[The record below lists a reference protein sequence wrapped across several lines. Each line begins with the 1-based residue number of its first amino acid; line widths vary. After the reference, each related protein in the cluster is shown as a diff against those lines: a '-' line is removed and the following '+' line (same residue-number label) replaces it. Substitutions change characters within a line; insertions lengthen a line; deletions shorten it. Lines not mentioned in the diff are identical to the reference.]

1 MTTTTAAAKARAAR
15 IPIAA
20 RGGFA
25 LMVTVNE
32 LIPKEGTL
40 ERVDEWMNFTL
51 NSCVSNTSN
60 TYEGCKFDRFHYR
73 HAW

>member
-1 MTTTTAAAKARAAR
+1 MLGTLNDSTYLQVCASLRISIIAPRGAEEEEGLTTAAAARAAR

-32 LIPKEGTL
+32 LIPQGDLGKG
-40 ERVDEWMNFTL
+40 
-51 NSCVSNTSN
+51 
-60 TYEGCKFDRFHYR
+60 K
-73 HAW
+73 

>member
-1 MTTTTAAAKARAAR
+1 MLGTLNDSTYLQVGASLRISIIAPRGAEEEEEEGLTTTAAAARAAR

-32 LIPKEGTL
+32 LIPQGGLRKG
-40 ERVDEWMNFTL
+40 R
-51 NSCVSNTSN
+51 
-60 TYEGCKFDRFHYR
+60 
-73 HAW
+73 

>member
-1 MTTTTAAAKARAAR
+1 MTTTTAAAEAATAAAR

-32 LIPKEGTL
+32 LIPSEGFGKAG
-40 ERVDEWMNFTL
+40 E
-51 NSCVSNTSN
+51 
-60 TYEGCKFDRFHYR
+60 YR
-73 HAW
+73 R